1 MAEAKSLLKRK
12 KNVDAELDFELPSS
26 MSTPSSS
33 IGDYTWLIYGEKKI
47 GKTSLSSQ
55 FPNALSIMFE
65 AGGKALKM
73 FQIAMPTWAKFK
85 QTIDKLSEEQHEFQ
99 TLVLDTGAIAFD
111 RCMEYVCEKSE
122 MVHPSDE
129 GYGKGWD
136 KVKKEF
142 QGTCLRAMSLE
153 LGTVILAHDTLR
165 EVETRSGRKYQQI
178 QPALS
183 GQAEAFFA
191 GVIDT
196 IAYYHYE
203 GNQRFLQIRGDEK
216 VICGTRCSK
225 NFIALDGRPVYKIP
239 MGNSEVEAYANI
251 VKAFNNKQQESF
263 APEETTSSSG
273 DKKTS
278 FLKKKG

>member
-12 KNVDAELDFELPSS
+12 KNVDAEIEIELPTEL
-26 MSTPSSS
+26 STPSSS

-55 FPNALSIMFE
+55 FPKALSLMFE

-73 FQIAMPTWAKFK
+73 FQMPMPSWAHFK
-85 QTIDKLSEEQHEFQ
+85 QTVDKLSEEEHKFQ
-99 TLVLDTGAIAFD
+99 TLVIDTGAIAFD
-111 RCMEYVCEKSE
+111 RCMEYVCEKNE

-142 QGTCLRAMSLE
+142 QGTCLRAMSLD
-153 LGTVILAHDTLR
+153 LGTVILAHDTLK

-203 GNQRFLQIRGDEK
+203 GSERFLQIRGDEK
-216 VICGTRCSK
+216 VICGTRCAK
-225 NFIALDGRPVYKIP
+225 NFIALDGKPVHKIP
-239 MGNSEVEAYANI
+239 MGKSEVEAYANI
-251 VKAFNNKQQESF
+251 VKAFNNKQEESF
-263 APEETTSSSG
+263 APEEETTSSSV
-273 DKKTS
+273 KKTS

>member
-12 KNVDAELDFELPSS
+12 KNVDAEIEIVLPTEL
-26 MSTPSSS
+26 STPSSS
-33 IGDYTWLIYGEKKI
+33 IGDYSWLIYGEKKI

-55 FPNALSIMFE
+55 FPKALSLMFE
-65 AGGKALKM
+65 AGGKALRM
-73 FQIAMPTWAKFK
+73 FQLSMPSWAHFK
-85 QTIDKLSEEQHEFQ
+85 QTIDKLETEQHNFQ
-99 TLVLDTGAIAFD
+99 TLVIDTGAIAFD
-111 RCMEYVCEKSE
+111 RSMEYVCEKNE

-142 QGTCLRAMSLE
+142 QGTCLRAMSLG
-153 LGTVILAHDTLR
+153 LGTVVLAHDTLK

-203 GNQRFLQIRGDEK
+203 GNERFLQIRGDEK
-216 VICGTRCSK
+216 VICGTRCRN
-225 NFIALDGRPVYKIP
+225 NFIALDGKPVHKIP
-239 MGNSEVEAYANI
+239 MGKNEAEAYANI
-251 VKAFNNKQQESF
+251 VKAFNNKQEKSY
-263 APEETTSSSG
+263 ATEETISSS
-273 DKKTS
+273 DEKKS
-278 FLKKKG
+278 FLKRKG